1 MKRPGSRFPAALA
14 AGMAVLACARA
25 AAADPGAP
33 PALLPPPDTAA
44 FALVVGSNTGGQA
57 QAPLHYAESDARQ
70 VAELLGEL
78 GGYRPDRIQ
87 LALHP
92 TRAQLHAALDA
103 LTARAVAEAR
113 AGRQPRVF
121 FYFSGHARSSAL
133 NLASEEVPLTELRER
148 LVGLAGGLTIVVL
161 DACQSGAFS
170 RIKGAEPTADFSFN
184 SLARLSATGVAVL
197 ASSSASELSQE
208 SDRLGSSYFTH
219 NLLVGLRGAGDA
231 SGDGKVSL
239 DEAYRYAY
247 HQTLLA
253 TAATRVGA
261 QHVSLE
267 VELKGK
273 GEVPITT
280 PAAADA
286 QLELAAALEGEVLVE
301 RRSARAVV
309 AELHKARGGAVR
321 LGLPAAGYSV
331 LVRAPGAAFLRRCDV
346 ELARGQV
353 GRLALER
360 CAREPLGEGEA
371 KGAGGSGPRWSI
383 ELAIG
388 GQSSIEDDFT
398 RRLESFSYRAEEP
411 LFPPPHLAAS
421 VVYHVNPFLGVVGQL
436 STLGRQ
442 RYDRDADGPP
452 LEFSWSTLALGLHAR
467 GRLPLVGGVLTPF
480 VQAGGGIATAFT
492 ELDDGAGAPD
502 KQQYWG
508 WHLGASAG
516 LDVQPPR
523 WLLGFTAEAAY
534 VTAPVIDNLIGD
546 THDVGG
552 RIVRFGV
559 RASF

>member
-25 AAADPGAP
+25 AAAGPVAP
-33 PALLPPPDTAA
+33 AEPPEAAA
-44 FALVVGSNTGGQA
+44 FALVVGSNAGGQA
-57 QAPLHYAESDARQ
+57 QAPLRYAESDARQ
-70 VAELLGEL
+70 VAELLREL
-78 GGYRPDRIQ
+78 GGYRPDHIQ

-92 TRAQLHAALDA
+92 TRAQLFAALDV
-103 LTARAVAEAR
+103 LTARAVAEAG
-113 AGRQPRVF
+113 AGRPPRVF

-133 NLASEEVPLTELRER
+133 NLASEEVPLAELRER
-148 LVGLAGGLTIVVL
+148 LVGLSGGLTIVVL

-170 RIKGAEPTADFSFN
+170 RIKGAEPSADFSFN

-267 VELKGK
+267 IELRGK

-280 PAAADA
+280 PAAADS
-286 QLELAAALEGEVLVE
+286 QLELAAALDGEVLVE

-309 AELHKARGGAVR
+309 AELHKARGAALR
-321 LGLPAAGYSV
+321 IGLPAAGYSV
-331 LVRAPGAAFLRRCDV
+331 LVRAAGATYLRRCDV
-346 ELARGQV
+346 ELRRGQV
-353 GRLALER
+353 GQLELDR
-360 CAREPLGEGEA
+360 CARVPLGEAEV
-371 KGAGGSGPRWSI
+371 KGAVGWSGPRWSV

-388 GQSSIEDDFT
+388 GQSTIDDDFT
-398 RRLESFSYRAEEP
+398 KRLESFSYREEEP
-411 LFPPPHLAAS
+411 LFPPPHLSAS
-421 VVYHVNPFLGVVGQL
+421 LIYHVNPFLGLVGEV

-442 RYDRDADGPP
+442 SFHRDADGPP

-467 GRLPLVGGVLTPF
+467 GRLPLVGGTVAPF
-480 VQAGGGIATAFT
+480 VQAGGGLATAFT
-492 ELDDGAGAPD
+492 TFDDGAGAAD

-534 VTAPVIDNLIGD
+534 VRAPIIDNLIGD